1 MTNAATSLSPAGSK
15 AALAE
20 FLRREAGAATVDIDA
35 CAQLAGGAIQENWK
49 LTARIEGGPFAG
61 SHELVLRTD
70 SASYVPVSRP
80 RWQEFGLLQVA
91 RRAGVRVPEP
101 LWLDDTGTVFGKPF
115 YLMRFV
121 PGTAEGHRLVKEGA
135 IADPEAL
142 TEELGA
148 QLAKLHA
155 VKPPVAELDFLGP
168 PPDDTARRD
177 IDAYRAY
184 LDGLEHAY
192 PTFEWGLRWCE
203 LHAPEPG
210 ESVLLHRD
218 FRTGNYLVQDG
229 RLVAVLDWEFADW
242 GDPMS
247 DIGWF
252 CAQCWRFG
260 RGDRQAGGIGS
271 RATFYRGYEEGS
283 GRAIDPRAIE
293 FWEVMAHLRWAI
305 IALQQGARYTRDG
318 EVSLDLAL
326 TGRIR
331 PDELGYAILTMTA
344 PERWRPE

>member
-142 TEELGA
+142 TEEGTPRHRRLPRLSRRA
-148 QLAKLHA
+148 RARLSDLR
-155 VKPPVAELDFLGP
+155 VGP
-168 PPDDTARRD
+168 QVVRAAR
-177 IDAYRAY
+177 ARA
-184 LDGLEHAY
+184 G
-192 PTFEWGLRWCE
+192 
-203 LHAPEPG
+203 
-210 ESVLLHRD
+210 
-218 FRTGNYLVQDG
+218 
-229 RLVAVLDWEFADW
+229 
-242 GDPMS
+242 
-247 DIGWF
+247 
-252 CAQCWRFG
+252 
-260 RGDRQAGGIGS
+260 
-271 RATFYRGYEEGS
+271 
-283 GRAIDPRAIE
+283 
-293 FWEVMAHLRWAI
+293 
-305 IALQQGARYTRDG
+305 
-318 EVSLDLAL
+318 
-326 TGRIR
+326 
-331 PDELGYAILTMTA
+331 
-344 PERWRPE
+344 